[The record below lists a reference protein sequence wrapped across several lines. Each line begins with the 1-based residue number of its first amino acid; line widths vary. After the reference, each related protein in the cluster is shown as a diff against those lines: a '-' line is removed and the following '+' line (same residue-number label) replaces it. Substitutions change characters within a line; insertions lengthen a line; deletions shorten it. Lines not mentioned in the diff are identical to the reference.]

1 VQTQLTTS
9 LYIHWPFCKS
19 KCPYC
24 DFNSHV
30 ANAVN
35 EADWLQ
41 AFLNELEYFSP
52 KNFPAMQGKKI
63 ASIFFGGGTPS
74 LMPPSITAKL
84 IERAEQNFGFIPD
97 VEISLEANPTSAEAS
112 KFAAFKA
119 AGVNRISIGV
129 QALNE
134 ADLKFLGRQHSASE
148 ALDAIE
154 LAAKHF
160 DNYNFDLIYAR
171 PNQSVEAWAAELQ
184 QALRMGAKHM
194 SLYQLTIEKGTKFY
208 SSFNAKEFSIP
219 NSDEAAKLY
228 EATADI
234 MNTAKMP
241 AYEVSNYALAGFECK
256 HNLNYWNYG
265 EYIGIGAGAHGRVL
279 RYNNTPN
286 AVAFKLERAATMM
299 WHAPDNWLKAALEK
313 GVGLQTN
320 VKLSDEEV
328 LEEFLI
334 MTLRLFEGV
343 ELKRF
348 EEVFGKPYTQ
358 VLNQKNLNYLLEDKF
373 LEIYSTQN
381 PTHLKAT
388 KSGMLLLQSIVPKL
402 LP

>member
-1 VQTQLTTS
+1 VQTQQTTS

-30 ANAVN
+30 GGGIN

-52 KNFPAMQGKKI
+52 NNYPSMQGKKI

-74 LMPPSITAKL
+74 LMPPKITEAL
-84 IERAEQNFGFIPD
+84 IKKAEQNFGFIEN
-97 VEISLEANPTSAEAS
+97 VEITLEANPTSVEAS

-129 QALNE
+129 QALNA
-134 ADLKFLGRQHSASE
+134 ADLKFLGREHSAPE
-148 ALDAIE
+148 ALAAIE

-171 PNQSVEAWAAELQ
+171 PNQNVEQWQKELQ
-184 QALRMGAKHM
+184 QALQMGAKHM

-208 SSFNAKEFSIP
+208 SSFNAKEFAIP
-219 NSDEAAKLY
+219 NSDEAAELY
-228 EATADI
+228 EATAEI
-234 MNTAKMP
+234 MNAAKMP

-265 EYIGIGAGAHGRVL
+265 EYIGIGAGAHGRVV
-279 RYNNTPN
+279 NNN
-286 AVAFKLERAATMM
+286 SRVATMM
-299 WHAPDNWLKAALEK
+299 WHAPDKWLKTALEK

-320 VKLSDEEV
+320 IKLSDEEV

-334 MTLRLFEGV
+334 MCLRLFNGV
-343 ELKRF
+343 DVNRF
-348 EEVFGKPYTQ
+348 EEVFGKSYTE
-358 VLNQKNLNYLLEDKF
+358 VLNIKNLNYLLEDKI
-373 LEIYSTQN
+373 LELTK
-381 PTHLKAT
+381 THLKAT
-388 KSGMLLLQSIVPKL
+388 KDGLMLLQSIIPKL